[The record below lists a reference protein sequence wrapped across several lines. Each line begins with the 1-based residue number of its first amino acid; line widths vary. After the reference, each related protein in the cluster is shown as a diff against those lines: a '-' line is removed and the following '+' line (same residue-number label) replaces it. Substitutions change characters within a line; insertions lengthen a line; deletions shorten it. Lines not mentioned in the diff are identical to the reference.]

1 MTLRGLGFPICTYV
15 VLTNET
21 CKPFRN
27 GSMNLFFLDSY
38 IYKQRKETVAMRRIG
53 LPTEYLALVENEMQA
68 QLVIESYFN
77 GFHPYFACSEY
88 YRYRE
93 RLH

>member
-1 MTLRGLGFPICTYV
+1 
-15 VLTNET
+15 
-21 CKPFRN
+21 
-27 GSMNLFFLDSY
+27 
-38 IYKQRKETVAMRRIG
+38 MRRIG

-77 GFHPYFACSEY
+77 DFHPYFACSEY

-93 RLH
+93 RLY

>member
-1 MTLRGLGFPICTYV
+1 
-15 VLTNET
+15 
-21 CKPFRN
+21 
-27 GSMNLFFLDSY
+27 
-38 IYKQRKETVAMRRIG
+38 MRRIG

-77 GFHPYFACSEY
+77 DFHPYFACSEY

>member
-1 MTLRGLGFPICTYV
+1 MCSDT
-15 VLTNET
+15 VLTCEI

-38 IYKQRKETVAMRRIG
+38 MYKQRKETVTMRRIG

-77 GFHPYFACSEY
+77 DFHPYFACSEY